1 MGCSVTDSPL
11 LFLYNYSDVE
21 KGRNKVFVSELTI
34 VPKYFEFD
42 MMGIIYHAHYLGWF
56 EAGRTKLIED
66 LGFKYFDME
75 QAGYISPVQEM
86 KIEYKR
92 GIRYG
97 EEVLLRTWIKENG
110 GVKTEYSYEVLN
122 GEGAICVTGAS
133 THYVVR
139 RDDFKPMQFKKVF
152 PDWYA
157 AFDRAKAK

>member
-1 MGCSVTDSPL
+1 M
-11 LFLYNYSDVE
+11 
-21 KGRNKVFVSELTI
+21 
-34 VPKYFEFD
+34 
-42 MMGIIYHAHYLGWF
+42 AWF

-110 GVKTEYSYEVLN
+110 GVKTEYGYEVLN
-122 GEGAICVTGAS
+122 GEGTLCVEGS
-133 THYVVR
+133 SIHYVVR
-139 RDDFKPMQFKKVF
+139 RDDFKPVQFKKVF
-152 PDWYA
+152 PEWYA
-157 AFDRAKAK
+157 AFDRAKAD

>member
-1 MGCSVTDSPL
+1 M
-11 LFLYNYSDVE
+11 
-21 KGRNKVFVSELTI
+21 FVSELSI

-66 LGFKYFDME
+66 LGFRYFDME

-110 GVKTEYSYEVLN
+110 GVKTEYGYEVLN
-122 GEGAICVTGAS
+122 GEGTLCVEGSS

-139 RDDFKPMQFKKVF
+139 RDNFRPVQFKKVF
-152 PDWYA
+152 PEWHA
-157 AFDRAKAK
+157 AFDRAKAD

>member
-1 MGCSVTDSPL
+1 M
-11 LFLYNYSDVE
+11 YI
-21 KGRNKVFVSELTI
+21 SELAI
-34 VPKYFEFD
+34 KPKYFEFD

-66 LGFKYFDME
+66 LGFNYIHME

-86 KIEYKR
+86 RIEYKK

-97 EEVLLRTWIKENG
+97 DEVLLKTWIRNNG
-110 GVKTEYSYEVLN
+110 GVKTEYGYEVWN
-122 GEGAICVTGAS
+122 GDGELCVEGVS

-139 RDDFKPMQFKKVF
+139 REDFKPVQFKKVF

-157 AFDRAKAK
+157 AFEQASKF